1 MVLGRLLLLLM
12 ALSPGTMAIKDCYFC
27 EVTDSHTCPS
37 IHMTC
42 GEEEDCF
49 TGYGMAPGVGTI
61 TNKGCV
67 QATSCGHEQPVSY
80 MGVTYTLVTTCCVGN
95 MCNAA
100 PRPPGART
108 AGLATGLALSG
119 LLLLFQ

>member
-12 ALSPGTMAIKDCYFC
+12 ALSPGTAGTKDCYFC
-27 EVTDSHTCPS
+27 EVTDSRYCPGT
-37 IHMTC
+37 HMTC

-49 TGYGMAPGVGTI
+49 TGFGVAPGVGAI

-67 QATSCGHEQPVSY
+67 RVTSCGHEQPVSY

-95 MCNAA
+95 LCNTAS
-100 PRPPGART
+100 RPTGVRMAGA
-108 AGLATGLALSG
+108 ATGLALG
-119 LLLLFQ
+119 WLLLLQ